1 MRYCLILICLL
12 LLALPPSWSW
22 AATEKTVNLATLTDF
37 IPFCFRK
44 ENSEAVHGEI
54 IPPGS
59 DSVQLQ
65 GYAWDVVRES
75 FHAMGYGIRL
85 EVVPWE
91 RVIHYLNT
99 GKVDAAFPAI
109 NTALRLESYMFS
121 SKPVDEM
128 RMVLYLRRD
137 STLHWQGLESLH
149 GQRVAAVRGWSYGN
163 RWEEYANIVKERTD
177 TVLQGFNLL
186 DKKRL
191 TAVIGYE
198 AVYDYALKEQ
208 GIHHLYRKVGPI
220 EVVSEYMM
228 GRKDDPASATAI
240 SIFDQGRT
248 KIEENGVLDR
258 IAGKWL

>member
-1 MRYCLILICLL
+1 MRYCLILICLV
-12 LLALPPSWSW
+12 LLAVSPSG
-22 AATEKTVNLATLTDF
+22 AATEKIVNLATLTDF

-44 ENSEAVHGEI
+44 ADTAAVHGEI

-109 NTALRLESYMFS
+109 DTAVRLESYMFS
-121 SKPVDEM
+121 SKPVDVM
-128 RMVLYLRRD
+128 RMVLYLRQD
-137 STLHWQGLESLH
+137 STLRWHDLESLH

-163 RWEEYANIVKERTD
+163 RWEENTKIVKERTD

-186 DKKRL
+186 DKRRL

-208 GIHHLYRKVGPI
+208 GIRHLYRKVGPI

-240 SIFDQGRT
+240 SIFDQGWA

>member
-1 MRYCLILICLL
+1 MRALIIFLLIF
-12 LLALPPSWSW
+12 
-22 AATEKTVNLATLTDF
+22 AAVSPCRAAEEKIVRLATLTDF

-44 ENSEAVHGEI
+44 ENAAAVHGEI

-99 GKVDAAFPAI
+99 GKVDAVFPAI
-109 NTALRLESYMFS
+109 DTATRLKTYVFS
-121 SKPVDEM
+121 KKSVDEM

-137 STLHWQGLESLH
+137 SPLVWRGLRSLE
-149 GQRVAAVRGWSYGN
+149 GQRVAEVRGWSYGD
-163 RWEEYANIVKERTD
+163 RWEASRDIVKEETD

-186 DKKRL
+186 DKRRL

-198 AVYDYALKEQ
+198 AVYDYALKEK
-208 GIHHLYRKVGPI
+208 GLRHLYRKEGPI

-228 GRKDDPASATAI
+228 GRRNDPASAETVR
-240 SIFDQGRT
+240 IFDQGRE
-248 KIEENGVLDR
+248 KIEREGVLGR
-258 IAGKWL
+258 IARKWL